1 MAGQDAVGG
10 WRTAPAG
17 AGAGEAADEQVVD
30 VPEDAT
36 AEVVDDDAAEAGAG
50 DAAAGL
56 DPAFEDLLVYL
67 RERRGFDFTGY
78 KRPSLVRR
86 VRRRMGEVG
95 IGSFAEYEDFLEVH
109 PEEFAPLFNTILI
122 NVTGFF
128 RDQGSWDHLRDRLL
142 PELLDGAGQTVR
154 VWSAGCASGQEAY
167 SLAILL
173 TEILGADQFR
183 ERVKIY
189 ATDVDEDALT
199 AARQAVYTEREM
211 AGLTPEQV
219 ERYFV
224 PEGSRF
230 AFRKDLRRSVIF
242 GRNDLVQDAPI
253 SHVDLLLCRNTLMYF
268 NAETQNR
275 ILGRLHFALNPN
287 GLLFLGKAE
296 MLLSHPQM
304 FVPVDLTRRF
314 FRKRDGGRAAD
325 RRGAQALVRE
335 TLDGPA
341 SDLSRLRR
349 EAMLSAPAAQLAID
363 GDGRLAAVNHA
374 AERLFRLDQRDVGC
388 PFQDLE
394 VSYRPV
400 ELRAA
405 IAEALESRRHVW
417 LRGVERH
424 VSGQESQVFDVQVV
438 PLSGEDG
445 VLLGS
450 SVVFEDVTRYRR
462 LQTELEYANRQ
473 LETAYEELQST
484 NEELETTNEE
494 LQSTVEELETTNEE
508 LQSTNEELET
518 MNEELQSMNDEL
530 HSTNEELRV
539 STEEVGT
546 LNQFMSGVM
555 SSFRAGV
562 VVVDADL
569 RVLVW
574 NAAAEEL
581 WGMRQDEVVGQ
592 YVLNLDIGLPVSELH
607 PLLRRQVAGQ
617 EPEHETAELDAVNR
631 RGRPVRVRVTVSA
644 FSERPDER
652 SGAVV
657 LMDPIDG

>member
-1 MAGQDAVGG
+1 MSDDGTTPDPGKGDV
-10 WRTAPAG
+10 TTDDLPAG
-17 AGAGEAADEQVVD
+17 D
-30 VPEDAT
+30 P
-36 AEVVDDDAAEAGAG
+36 AEDDDLLADDAEPDDGGADAFS

-56 DPAFEDLLVYL
+56 DPDFESLLVYL

-86 VRRRMGEVG
+86 VRRRMAEVG
-95 IGSFAEYEDFLEVH
+95 TTSVAEYRDFLEVH
-109 PEEFAPLFNTILI
+109 PDEFAPLFNTILI
-122 NVTGFF
+122 NVTSFF
-128 RDQGSWDHLRDRLL
+128 RDRPAWDHLRDRLL
-142 PELLDGAGQTVR
+142 PDLLAAAGPRIR
-154 VWSAGCASGQEAY
+154 VWSAGSASGQEAY

-173 TEILGADQFR
+173 AETLGVDEFR

-189 ATDVDEDALT
+189 ATDVDEEAL
-199 AARQAVYTEREM
+199 AQARQALFTEREM

-219 ERYFV
+219 ERYFTQ
-224 PEGSRF
+224 EGTRF

-275 ILGRLHFALNPN
+275 ILGRLHFALAPH

-296 MLLSHPQM
+296 MLLSHAQL

-314 FRKRDGGRAAD
+314 FRKRDGGGQPERRAVPAVP
-325 RRGAQALVRE
+325 RSE
-335 TLDGPA
+335 FDGGLG
-341 SDLSRLRR
+341 DLSRLRR
-349 EAMLSAPAAQLAID
+349 QAMLSSPGAQLVLDA
-363 GDGRLAAVNHA
+363 DGRLALVNHHA
-374 AERLFRLDQRDVGC
+374 QRLFHVDERDVGR

-400 ELRAA
+400 ELRGA
-405 IAEALESRRHVW
+405 IAEAVSGRRAVW

-424 VSGQESQVFDVQVV
+424 QAGTEALVFDVQVL
-438 PLSGEDG
+438 PLSREDG
-445 VLLGS
+445 TPLGVT
-450 SVVFEDVTRYRR
+450 VVFEDVTPYRR
-462 LQTELEYANRQ
+462 LQRELEYANRQ

-530 HSTNEELRV
+530 HTTNEELRV
-539 STEEVGT
+539 STDEVAT
-546 LNQFMSGVM
+546 LNEFMTGVL

-562 VVVDADL
+562 VVVDRDL
-569 RVLVW
+569 RVLAW
-574 NAAAEEL
+574 NSAAEDL
-581 WGMRQDEVVGQ
+581 WGLRQDEVSGQ
-592 YVLNLDIGLPVSELH
+592 YLLNLDIGLPVSDLH
-607 PLLRRQVAGQ
+607 PLLRRQVAGE
-617 EPEHETAELDAVNR
+617 EPSHETVELRAVNR
-631 RGRPVRVRVTVSA
+631 RGRPVQVRVTVSA
-644 FSERPDER
+644 FAPRAGQGG
-652 SGAVV
+652 GAVV
-657 LMDPIDG
+657 LMDPVD